1 MIKKIIIQDFFSF
14 KGINEIE
21 LNQGINI
28 LLGINGSG
36 KTSFL
41 NAFRLLYEGVSGI
54 GFQKLFIE
62 QWGGFREVVNANQK
76 QAPLI
81 QLTYVFDHEAL
92 KKINPSSPFDADVYY
107 CISISPAGTTSYTIR
122 ESIYSGNKEKTGEQF
137 TYLDFENGIGKL
149 SIRQKNGN
157 ITFESYRDG
166 DISGQELVLRQITD
180 PQRYLP
186 THTIKK
192 AVDSM
197 SIYSNFNTNSDSP
210 LRKPTN
216 EFAGLTKL
224 IKTGDNLTSLLNYL
238 KNNRTLIYD
247 KIEKN
252 LSQINPVYKSIEF
265 SLLGSQIYLSLKE
278 KNLDRTIGAL
288 HLSDGTLRYLLLMS
302 IFCNP
307 NKGCFVGIDEPESG
321 LHPDMIKSVCDMMKE
336 ATDSQMIMATHS
348 PLLLNHFELEDV
360 LVFEK
365 NEQNETK
372 VKQLSEDDFPDWEG
386 DFLVGQMWLR
396 GQIGGT
402 RW

>member
-1 MIKKIIIQDFFSF
+1 MIKKIVIKDFFSF

-54 GFQKLFIE
+54 GFQKLFIG
-62 QWGGFREVVNANQK
+62 QWGGFDEVTNANQQ
-76 QAPLI
+76 QAPYI
-81 QLTYVFDHEAL
+81 RLTYVFDHEAL
-92 KKINPSSPFDADVYY
+92 KKINPSSPFDTDVSY
-107 CISISPAGTTSYTIR
+107 CISIFPAGATSYTI
-122 ESIYSGNKEKTGEQF
+122 KETLSSEDIDEQGRKF
-137 TYLDFENGIGKL
+137 IGVTYLDFKNGIGT
-149 SIRQKNGN
+149 IQKKVN
-157 ITFESYRDG
+157 IASESYKEG

-186 THTIKK
+186 TYTIKK

-197 SIYSNFNTNSDSP
+197 SIYDYFDTSSKSS

-216 EFAGLTKL
+216 DFAGLTKL
-224 IKTGDNLTSLLNYL
+224 IKTGDNLTPLLNYL
-238 KNNRTLIYD
+238 KINSSLAYD
-247 KIEKN
+247 KIEDN
-252 LSQINPVYKSIEF
+252 LSKINLAYKSIVF
-265 SLLGSQIYLSLKE
+265 SLFGSQMYLSLKE
-278 KNLDRTIGAL
+278 KNLDRTIGAS

-307 NKGCFVGIDEPESG
+307 NRGGFIGMDEPESG

-336 ATDSQMIMATHS
+336 VTDSQIIIATHS
-348 PLLLNHFELEDV
+348 PLLLNHFELEDI
-360 LVFEK
+360 LVFGK

-372 VKQLSEDDFPDWEG
+372 VRRFSEEDFPNWEG

-396 GQIGGT
+396 GQIGGK